1 MNGHSRRLLDQ
12 LFTPTTLVKQV
23 VDSYVPEVLF
33 NPNYTLLEPVVG
45 DGRFLTYILH
55 HRLLQSQDTRH
66 IIQSLS
72 TLHGI
77 DIQKDNVLKA
87 RETLH
92 KTILSMSPKVFE
104 IENGREIIQYIINH
118 NIIHGCAITK
128 KYAEVDE
135 SITIRYYEILSTD
148 PIKIEVNVYRLDNVL
163 RTGQNNSLFGAPFP
177 LSVCVIG

>member
-1 MNGHSRRLLDQ
+1 
-12 LFTPTTLVKQV
+12 V
-23 VDSYVPEVLF
+23 
-33 NPNYTLLEPVVG
+33 
-45 DGRFLTYILH
+45 
-55 HRLLQSQDTRH
+55 
-66 IIQSLS
+66 
-72 TLHGI
+72 
-77 DIQKDNVLKA
+77 
-87 RETLH
+87 
-92 KTILSMSPKVFE
+92 SPKVFE

-118 NIIHGCAITK
+118 NIIHGCVITK